1 MSVDERIL
9 RALED
14 DAGSPPA
21 DAELER
27 VLASSLVLGR
37 RRRVT
42 RRAAV
47 AIGVAA
53 AALVIAIAAP
63 SVLRRGP
70 DHVPATPPPPA
81 APNPLV
87 GSYQVGFS
95 GLGLSRHFG
104 IHGVQRLVLRAD
116 GSGLVRGPGVP
127 RESFSYRVLGSEVA
141 VSLWSDTRCL
151 GLADGRYSFARRPG
165 GGTSFN
171 VIEDRCPARRWFF
184 SVGLGHA
191 WRDVG

>member
-9 RALED
+9 QALERDAGVTPPEEVERAL
-14 DAGSPPA
+14 
-21 DAELER
+21 
-27 VLASSLVLGR
+27 SSAMARGR
-37 RRRVT
+37 RRRIT

-47 AIGVAA
+47 AVGVAA
-53 AALVIAIAAP
+53 AALLIAIAAP
-63 SVLRRGP
+63 GVLRSAGP
-70 DHVPATPPPPA
+70 DHVPATPAPPA

-87 GSYQVGFS
+87 GSYQTGFS
-95 GLGLSRHFG
+95 GLGWSRHFG
-104 IHGVQRLVLRAD
+104 IYGTQRLVLRAD
-116 GSGLVRGPGVP
+116 GSGLVQGPGVP
-127 RESFSYRVLGSEVA
+127 REAFSYGVLGSEVA

-151 GLADGRYSFARRPG
+151 GISDGRYSFALRPG